1 MHPVESNLATSI
13 KIMYTDALWPNNST
27 LWNLSRSELHTLG
40 VMMYKI
46 VQYSTVQRQ
55 ARQPETGNEPDAF
68 LGDGCGTSI
77 QTVEYYTT
85 GEKNKALKVFMLK
98 ILEMHAEWK
107 KPAAKRW
114 TLHAIFC
121 VKVREIQNYVC
132 NKFIWRKSE

>member
-1 MHPVESNLATSI
+1 
-13 KIMYTDALWPNNST
+13 MYSDALWPNNST
-27 LWNLSRSELHTLG
+27 LWSLSHSELHTLE
-40 VMMYKI
+40 VMN
-46 VQYSTVQRQ
+46 VQDDAVQRQ
-55 ARQPETGNEPDAF
+55 AWQPETGNEPDAF
-68 LGDGCGTSI
+68 PGDGCGTSI

-85 GEKNKALKVFMLK
+85 GEKNEALKVLMLK

-107 KPAAKRW
+107 KPVAKRW